1 MGNGSAAGMW
11 MNGSI
16 FQSEWP
22 ASRTRTLVPESA
34 ESRFASAQ
42 PAEPPPTMTTS
53 YRSLAIARPPAY
65 PSNQRCSAGRTLCQ
79 TCLVSRYSSRPASPS
94 SRPMPDCL

>member
-1 MGNGSAAGMW
+1 

-22 ASRTRTLVPESA
+22 ASRTRTLVPLSA
-34 ESRFASAQ
+34 ESRFASAH

-53 YRSLAIARPPAY
+53 YRSLVIVY
-65 PSNQRCSAGRTLCQ
+65 PWNQRCSAGRTLCQ
-79 TCLVSRYSSRPASPS
+79 TCLVSRYSSSPARPS
-94 SRPMPDCL
+94 SRPTPDCL